1 MQGELLTL
9 GDYVAVVQRRKWII
23 LFCTVALALLGYA
36 YAGRKHTTYH
46 ATVTVATTYVQAPS
60 VSGSAS
66 GASTS
71 SISDERFLAGQAAF
85 ARSLDVLAKAA
96 KLGATA
102 VPGATPAS
110 IGHASTVTA
119 SSDADIL
126 QFTVTS
132 GNPAVA
138 AELASDYAHAYVSA
152 RKSAVSA
159 QYQPVINHLTQTKNA
174 LQAQVLDP
182 ATTVDVI
189 RTLRPQITLDVRS
202 LAALSNYLEQ
212 ESRGVQ
218 VQPGAG
224 APSVT
229 KASPV
234 KYAVM
239 GALAGLILGLI
250 AAFVRNA
257 LDRRVRSNEQMS
269 ASLELAVL
277 ASVPTPSRKLRQANR
292 LVMLDGEALSG
303 EAFRMLAAR
312 LEVICTPRKRKVI
325 MVTSALPQEGKST
338 SAANL
343 AVALAQLGHA
353 VSLVDADL
361 VRPTA
366 AAFFGVGDRAGLT
379 DVLSGDADLSD
390 VAVEVDLPAGIPGTL
405 TVIPPGR
412 RIAEPVG
419 LLASD
424 ELTATLKSLAGASR
438 YVIVDSPP
446 LLSISHGMVL
456 GTRVD
461 AILAVTRAD
470 QLVTDVAGDLKEAL
484 DAMPTPK
491 LGIVVTAAD
500 TTGGYGSGYGY
511 YAPPTTGKSVR
522 KTAGGIVPTTHHSPI
537 QVPRT
542 QAD

>member
-23 LFCTVALALLGYA
+23 LFCTVAAAVLGYA

-46 ATVTVATTYVQAPS
+46 ASVTVATTYIQAPS

-71 SISDERFLAGQAAF
+71 STSDERFLAGQAAF
-85 ARSLDVLAKAA
+85 ARTTGVLTRAAELGAA
-96 KLGATA
+96 K
-102 VPGATPAS
+102 VPGITAAK
-110 IGHASTVTA
+110 IGHSSSVTA
-119 SSDADIL
+119 SADADIL
-126 QFTVTS
+126 QFTVTNA
-132 GNPAVA
+132 NPVVA
-138 AELASDYAHAYVSA
+138 SELANDYAQAYVTE
-152 RKSAVSA
+152 RKNAVSK
-159 QYQPVINHLTQTKNA
+159 QYQPVINHLTQTRDA
-174 LQAQVLDP
+174 LQAQVVAP
-182 ATTVDVI
+182 GATLDVI
-189 RTLRPQITLDVRS
+189 RTLRPQITLDVRA

-218 VQPGAG
+218 LQPSTS

-229 KASPV
+229 RTSPV
-234 KYAVM
+234 KYALL
-239 GALAGLILGLI
+239 GAFAGLILGLI
-250 AAFVRNA
+250 AAFIRNA
-257 LDRRVRSNEQMS
+257 LDRRVRSNDQMT

-277 ASVPTPSRKLRQANR
+277 ASVPTPSRKLRQANQ

-312 LEVICTPRKRKVI
+312 LEVICGARKRKVI
-325 MVTSALPQEGKST
+325 MVTSALPKEGKST
-338 SAANL
+338 SASNL
-343 AVALAQLGHA
+343 AVALAQLGHP

-366 AAFFGVGDRAGLT
+366 AAFFGLGERAGLT
-379 DVLSGDADLSD
+379 DVLSGEADLSD
-390 VAVEVDLPAGIPGTL
+390 VAVEVSLPADIPGKL
-405 TVIPPGR
+405 TVVPPGR

-424 ELTATLKSLAGASR
+424 SLTGTLKSLAASSH

-446 LLSISHGMVL
+446 LLSISHGMVI

-461 AILAVTRAD
+461 AILAVARAD
-470 QLVTDVAGDLKEAL
+470 QLVTDVADDLREAL
-484 DAMPTPK
+484 DALPTPK
-491 LGIVVTAAD
+491 LGLVVTAAD

-511 YAPPTTGKSVR
+511 YAPPTPGKSVR
-522 KTAGGIVPTTHHSPI
+522 KTSGGVVPTHPI
-537 QVPRT
+537 AVPRT